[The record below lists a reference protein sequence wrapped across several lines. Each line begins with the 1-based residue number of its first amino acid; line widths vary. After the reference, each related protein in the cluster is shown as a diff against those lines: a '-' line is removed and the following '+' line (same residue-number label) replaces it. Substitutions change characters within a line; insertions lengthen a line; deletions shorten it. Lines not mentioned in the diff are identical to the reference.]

1 MNQQGVELAAKRGKF
16 IENDGKPLRTEL
28 SLRLPMMSRRDRRQ
42 IELGAR
48 RIVKKQMRKVKH
60 G

>member
-1 MNQQGVELAAKRGKF
+1 MNPLNVELVGKRGKF
-16 IENDGKPLRTEL
+16 TANDGQPLKTEL
-28 SLRLPMMSRRDRRQ
+28 AIRLPMLSRRDRRQ